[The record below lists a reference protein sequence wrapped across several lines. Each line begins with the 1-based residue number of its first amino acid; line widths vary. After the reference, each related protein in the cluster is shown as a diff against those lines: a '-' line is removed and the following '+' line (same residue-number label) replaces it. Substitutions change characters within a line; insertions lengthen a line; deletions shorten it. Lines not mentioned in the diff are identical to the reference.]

1 MDERRRKGWVDYV
14 LRNYVEH
21 RPDLWENPVRALAH
35 NYEILAPEVRDGFL
49 LILISLS
56 HETRLAWDS
65 VFRIAREHLRQG
77 DSPPAELQDWL
88 AEVLSGRQPRPR
100 TGTQALGAR
109 DLLICLAVYDLR
121 QRFRISATRNDTS
134 DEESGCD
141 IAAHAFELRYEE
153 VEGIWSGRD
162 PLFF

>member
-21 RPDLWENPVRALAH
+21 RPGLWENPVRNLAH

-49 LILISLS
+49 LVLISQS

-65 VFRIAREHLRQG
+65 VLRIAREHLRQG
-77 DSPPAELQDWL
+77 DSPPAALQDWL
-88 AEVLSGRQPRPR
+88 AEVLAGHRPRPR
-100 TGTQALGAR
+100 TGAR
-109 DLLICLAVYDLR
+109 AQGVRNLLICLAVYDLR
-121 QRFRISATRNDTS
+121 QRFRIQATQNDAS

-141 IAAHAFELRYEE
+141 IAAEAFELRYEK

-162 PLFF
+162 PLLF

>member
-21 RPDLWENPVRALAH
+21 RPGLWENPVRNLAH

-49 LILISLS
+49 LVLISQS

-65 VFRIAREHLRQG
+65 VLRIAREHLRQG
-77 DSPPAELQDWL
+77 DSPPAALQDWL
-88 AEVLSGRQPRPR
+88 AEVLAGHRPRPV
-100 TGTQALGAR
+100 TGAR
-109 DLLICLAVYDLR
+109 AQGVRNLLICLAVYDLR
-121 QRFRISATRNDTS
+121 QRFRIQATQNDAS

-141 IAAHAFELRYEE
+141 IAAEAFELRYEK

-162 PLFF
+162 PLLF